1 MTDFQKTP
9 QEVPLSNPLAGYY
22 RQPKIFI
29 RLPSEGSFYPPGSLD
44 ISQTGEYAVYAMT
57 AKDELMF
64 KTPDA
69 LINGQATVEVIKS
82 CVPAIRDPWKM
93 PSLDVDAVLIA
104 IRVATYGQEMD
115 VNADCPKCFERND
128 YVFNLVTYLHSLS
141 SFKFTTSIE
150 VGPLTVNIRPY
161 SYSETTKSSIK
172 AIEQKRIFDIVNDDD
187 IDEEEKLSRFSNSFI
202 KLTEL
207 TVDVIS
213 GCITSIVTPEGEV
226 SDAKL
231 IAEFINNAPSDVFNK
246 INEHV
251 VGMKND
257 IEMSMQHVR
266 CQSCDHEFDVNLTID
281 QSNFFDVRS

>member
-1 MTDFQKTP
+1 MSDFQTTP
-9 QEVPLSNPLAGYY
+9 QATPVANPLAGYY
-22 RQPKIFI
+22 RQPKIFVK
-29 RLPSEGSFYPPGSLD
+29 LPSEGNFYPLGSLD
-44 ISQTGEYAVYAMT
+44 VSQTGEYAVFAMT

-93 PSLDVDAVLIA
+93 PSVDVDAVLIA

-115 VNADCPKCFERND
+115 VNADCPECNERND
-128 YVFNLVTYLHSLS
+128 YVFNLVQYLNNLT
-141 SFKFTTSIE
+141 SFQFTTSIE

-161 SYSETTKSSIK
+161 SYSETTKASIK
-172 AIEQKRIFDIVNDDD
+172 AIEQQRIFDIVSDEE

-226 SDAKL
+226 SDSKL
-231 IAEFINNAPSDVFNK
+231 IADFINNAPSDVFNK
-246 INEHV
+246 INEHI

-257 IEMSMQHVR
+257 IEMSMQQVT
-266 CQSCDHEFDVNLTID
+266 CQSCNHQFDINLTID

>member
-1 MTDFQKTP
+1 MSEFQSTP
-9 QEVPLSNPLAGYY
+9 QMIPPSNPLAGYY

-29 RLPSEGSFYPPGSLD
+29 KLPSGGEFYPQGALD
-44 ISQTGEYAVYAMT
+44 TSQDDSYAVYAMT

-69 LINGQATVEVIKS
+69 LINGQATVEVIRS

-93 PSLDVDAVLIA
+93 PSIDIDAVLIA
-104 IRVATYGQEMD
+104 IRVATYGQNMD
-115 VNADCPKCFERND
+115 VTADCPSCEKRND
-128 YVFNLVTYLHSLS
+128 YVFNLVGYLEKLS
-141 SFKFTTSIE
+141 SFQFTTRVE

-161 SYSETTKSSIK
+161 SYSETTKASIR
-172 AIEQKRIFDIVNDDD
+172 AIEQKRIFDVVNDEDM
-187 IDEEEKLSRFSNSFI
+187 DEEEKLDAFSNSFI

-207 TVDVIS
+207 TVDIIA

-226 SDAKL
+226 SDGKL
-231 IAEFINNAPSDVFNK
+231 IAEFINNAPSDVFNT

-257 IEMSMQHVR
+257 IEMSMQHVH
-266 CQSCDHEFDVNLTID
+266 CAECSHEYDVNLTID
-281 QSNFFDVRS
+281 QSNFFAVRS

>member
-1 MTDFQKTP
+1 MSDFQTTP
-9 QEVPLSNPLAGYY
+9 QAMPMANPLAGYY
-22 RQPKIFI
+22 RQPKIFVK
-29 RLPSEGSFYPPGSLD
+29 LPSEGSFYPPGSLD

-69 LINGQATVEVIKS
+69 LINGQATVDVIKS
-82 CVPAIRDPWKM
+82 CIPAIRDPWKM
-93 PSLDVDAVLIA
+93 PSIDVDAVLIA

-115 VNADCPKCFERND
+115 VNADCPECNTRND
-128 YVFNLVTYLHSLS
+128 YVFNLVGYLQTLS

-161 SYSETTKSSIK
+161 SYNETTKASIK
-172 AIEQKRIFDIVNDDD
+172 AIEQKRIFDIVNDED

-226 SDAKL
+226 SDTKL
-231 IAEFINNAPSDVFNK
+231 IADFINNAPSDVFNK

-257 IEMSMQHVR
+257 IEMSMQQVR
-266 CQSCDHEFDVNLTID
+266 CQSCNHEYDINLTID